1 MPLVMP
7 LSASYSWY
15 GSPAPRVGAAPHVI
29 GGSPLIVPLPLV
41 DPDGL
46 PEELPDK
53 PAPDDPDETTGSPD
67 VEPEPKPDPCCV
79 PVVDPLDA
87 MAPDGASPT
96 LPEEAPS
103 AVCPVS
109 PPSASSPFERPFA
122 AQPVTTASI
131 RIVARL
137 VLILLRMRTQAL

>member
-1 MPLVMP
+1 MP

-15 GSPAPRVGAAPHVI
+15 GSPAPRVGAAPQVI
-29 GGSPLIVPLPLV
+29 GGSPVVTPLPLV

-53 PAPDDPDETTGSPD
+53 PAPDDPDEIAGIPD
-67 VEPEPKPDPCCV
+67 AEPDPEPDPCCV

-87 MAPDGASPT
+87 MAPDAAWPR

-103 AVCPVS
+103 DGSA
-109 PPSASSPFERPFA
+109 PPSASSPFERSFA

-137 VLILLRMRTQAL
+137 VLILLWRRTQAS